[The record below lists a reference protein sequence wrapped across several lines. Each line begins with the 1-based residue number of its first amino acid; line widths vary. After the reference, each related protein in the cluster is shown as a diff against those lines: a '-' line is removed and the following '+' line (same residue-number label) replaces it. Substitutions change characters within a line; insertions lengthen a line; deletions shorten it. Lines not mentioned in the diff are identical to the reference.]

1 MNVSSQRELSMM
13 NNPNVEFLESTLMDL
28 QKIYKKIVILL
39 PLSDIEA
46 NRSVIEVE
54 RKMNAIINGLCEN
67 IADA

>member
-1 MNVSSQRELSMM
+1 MSMM
-13 NNPNVEFLESTLMDL
+13 NNPNVEFLEVTLMDL

-54 RKMNAIINGLCEN
+54 RQMNAIINGLCEN